1 MTKKEIQERESAR
14 RAKLIANQK
23 EKQHNKLQ
31 ARIQGINSE
40 YEKLFQTQMAKQMA
54 IYERKKQRRINAVT
68 KQYHNKVTDKTK
80 AIRKLEVKVRISTK
94 IRSKAIEE
102 FQKRC
107 KLSRTNSLW
116 QVFLVDKGYRV
127 HWSESVAG
135 HYYPKGK
142 FWHMIFI
149 KENVW
154 PITEWTNYTQLDRIW
169 YIWTEQFIKAVW
181 MEKYNE
187 LEGIS
192 TNKILKNELTPPQYY
207 QNIYD
212 ISKELNKKEKERLGK
227 YYKKTG

>member
-1 MTKKEIQERESAR
+1 MTNKRRMTKKEIQERESAR

-107 KLSRTNSLW
+107 KLSRTNSL
-116 QVFLVDKGYRV
+116 
-127 HWSESVAG
+127 
-135 HYYPKGK
+135 
-142 FWHMIFI
+142 
-149 KENVW
+149 
-154 PITEWTNYTQLDRIW
+154 
-169 YIWTEQFIKAVW
+169 
-181 MEKYNE
+181 
-187 LEGIS
+187 
-192 TNKILKNELTPPQYY
+192 
-207 QNIYD
+207 
-212 ISKELNKKEKERLGK
+212 
-227 YYKKTG
+227 